1 MKNSPYFFLFS
12 VWVFIASCS
21 KVSYNDFSK
30 SDFANDPEVYKLYE
44 SIKPLGTVSMNDP
57 SARSIIISIKNA
69 ADKVIE
75 RYGIDNA
82 RKFSEELADER
93 LAVAPETRQ
102 VPSCC
107 TLNANGTTNWSCC
120 NFFETLV
127 VTLDV
132 YGMEPPQ
139 GASRSQIEQYYKL
152 VQASI
157 CANC

>member
-1 MKNSPYFFLFS
+1 MKKTPCFLFFS
-12 VWVFIASCS
+12 VCVFITSCS
-21 KVSYNDFSK
+21 KVRYNDFSK
-30 SDFANDPEVYKLYE
+30 SDFANDREVYKLYE
-44 SIKPLGTVSMNDP
+44 SIKPLGTVSMTDP

-69 ADKVIE
+69 ADKVVE

-82 RKFSEELADER
+82 RRFSEELADDR
-93 LAVAPETRQ
+93 QAIVPETRQ

-132 YGMEPPQ
+132 YGMEPPE